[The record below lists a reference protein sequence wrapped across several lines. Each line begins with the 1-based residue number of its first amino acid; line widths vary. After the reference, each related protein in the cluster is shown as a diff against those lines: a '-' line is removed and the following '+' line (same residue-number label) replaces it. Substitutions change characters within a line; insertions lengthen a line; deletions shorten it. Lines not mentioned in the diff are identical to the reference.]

1 MSSGVMVNPAPRR
14 MPWLNLK
21 LLVAGIVILI
31 AVGFLIFQTMQST
44 TMAYFVTVGELEQS
58 AALVNGQVV
67 RVGGNVEPGSI
78 VKGAVGQPM
87 HFSVTDGTHA
97 IPVVYSGSIPDIFA
111 DNTQVVIEGT
121 YHSNGTFQ
129 ADSLTTKCP
138 SKFEA
143 APGGG
148 ATQSATS

>member
-78 VKGAVGQPM
+78 VKGVVGQPM

>member
-1 MSSGVMVNPAPRR
+1 MSSGVMINPAPGR
-14 MPWLNLK
+14 MPWLNPK
-21 LLVAGIVILI
+21 LVVAGVVILI
-31 AVGFLIFQTMQST
+31 AVGFLVFQGMQST

-58 AALVNGQVV
+58 SASVDGRVV
-67 RVGGNVEPGSI
+67 RVGGDVQPGSI
-78 VKGAVGQPM
+78 VQGSVGQPLQ
-87 HFSVTDGTHA
+87 FNVTDGVHS
-97 IPVVYSGSIPDIFA
+97 IPVSYSGSIPDIFA

-129 ADSLTTKCP
+129 ADTLTTKCP